1 MGREERRA
9 RAWYHQ
15 GLAAG
20 TVQRVVGRVAVAC
33 NPPQHKGAPAPCAI
47 GRDEGIVGRGS
58 TGQTCEQ
65 RRLAEG
71 EASGSGVEVQGS
83 RGIDANR
90 PLPQRHAVQVLLEDL
105 LLGKMG
111 LQPQRPERLRD
122 LASQRVTPTW
132 SQETREL

>member
-9 RAWYHQ
+9 RALYHQ
-15 GLAAG
+15 RLAAG

-71 EASGSGVEVQGS
+71 EAV
-83 RGIDANR
+83 
-90 PLPQRHAVQVLLEDL
+90 AVAL
-105 LLGKMG
+105 KY
-111 LQPQRPERLRD
+111 RAAA
-122 LASQRVTPTW
+122 ASTPTVPCP
-132 SQETREL
+132 SGTRFKYCSRISCL